1 MLRKTKKKE
10 YIEWPLKMK
19 LIRKQFKY
27 AQEIPKLPN
36 GEHSDANTPGLF
48 LIKRESS
55 KHTWSYLYRV
65 SGKQKRWTLGKL
77 EKISLKQARE
87 MVHKSADPVG
97 DKKRLRI
104 EESKKVSFSSL
115 AERYIEEH
123 AKKSQK
129 YWRQT
134 QTALRHKRFKSLA
147 RRDVSEI
154 EKRNVKKLLA
164 EIPGNGLA
172 NQTRALLHSIFNF
185 AIEEDILT
193 LNPVT
198 RIKRR
203 QAASRTRVLNDEEIR
218 AAWSVPLFRVL
229 LLTLQR
235 PTNCKE
241 ILRSEIVGNKWTIP
255 ADKFKTK
262 ITHVVPL
269 VDTALETLSE
279 IPNPDDNDNY
289 FTFGDCL
296 DLVKVLSDLGVP
308 NAQPKDIQRTVR
320 TRLSELGVAQDACE
334 RLQGHALPGIRAVYD
349 RCEFFEAKLN
359 ALRLW
364 ETELLRIVNKY
375 DRFYMDP
382 DLEMRIHPF
391 VGVKK

>member
-1 MLRKTKKKE
+1 MT
-10 YIEWPLKMK
+10 
-19 LIRKQFKY
+19 IRKKFKY

-36 GEHSDANTPGLF
+36 GEHSDSNTPGLF
-48 LIKRESS
+48 LLKRESGRHS
-55 KHTWSYLYRV
+55 WSYLYRV
-65 SGKQKRWTLGKL
+65 SGRQKRWTLGKL

-104 EESKKVSFSSL
+104 QESKRVSFASL

-129 YWRQT
+129 FWRQT

-154 EKRNVKKLLA
+154 EKRDIKKLLA
-164 EIPGNGLA
+164 GIPGNGLA
-172 NQTRALLHSIFNF
+172 NQTRALLHSILNF
-185 AIEEDILT
+185 AIDEDILT
-193 LNPVT
+193 LNPVA

-203 QAASRTRVLNDEEIR
+203 QAASRTRVLTDDEIR
-218 AAWSVPLFRVL
+218 AAWSVPLFRVM

-235 PTNCKE
+235 PTNVKE

-255 ADKFKTK
+255 AEKFKTR

-269 VDTALETLSE
+269 VDTTLETLSE
-279 IPNPDDNDNY
+279 IPNTDDNDNY
-289 FTFGDCL
+289 FKSGDTL
-296 DLVKVLSDLGVP
+296 DLVQVLSDLGVP
-308 NAQPKDIQRTVR
+308 DAQPKDLQRTVR
-320 TRLSELGVAQDACE
+320 TRLSELGVPADIAE
-334 RLQGHALPGIRAVYD
+334 RCQGHSVPGIRAVYD
-349 RCEFFEAKLN
+349 RCEFFDAKLD
-359 ALRLW
+359 ALRKW
-364 ETELLRIVNKY
+364 EAELLRIVNKY

-382 DLEMRIHPF
+382 DLEMRILPF
-391 VGVKK
+391 TAAKK